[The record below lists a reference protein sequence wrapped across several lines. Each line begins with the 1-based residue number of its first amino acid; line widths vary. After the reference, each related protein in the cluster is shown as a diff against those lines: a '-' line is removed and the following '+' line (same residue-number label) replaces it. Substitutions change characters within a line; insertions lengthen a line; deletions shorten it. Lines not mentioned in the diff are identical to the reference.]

1 MVHPREVKAMK
12 ELHEQVAEIQ
22 TRADLVAFVEALR
35 ADLKANPKKWENATL
50 DTFLGALASWTE
62 DMDGYYRN
70 HGREVPQTP
79 TWKTVGEMLA
89 AARIYE

>member
-1 MVHPREVKAMK
+1 MK

-35 ADLKANPKKWENATL
+35 ADLKMRPEKWENATL
-50 DTFLGALASWTE
+50 ESFLGALASWTE
-62 DMDGYYRN
+62 DMDGYYQN
-70 HGREVPQTP
+70 KGQEAPQSP
-79 TWKTVGEMLA
+79 TWKTFGEMLA